1 MKNLEISKKIR
12 AIDILIIINL
22 ALVFMALCLINYT
35 NFDLNIQKYFFDFAS
50 KKWLIDKDEPVKK
63 FIFYQ
68 FPKILF
74 GIILIAC
81 LSSAIIGFRRNT
93 LHLRHPELVSG
104 SFASISP
111 NHLPNHLRHPELV
124 SGSFSPTTPNHLRH
138 PELVS
143 GSFSPTTPNFF
154 TKNRHKLLLIFFGL
168 AFIPLIVGNIKK
180 FTNVYCP
187 AQLEIYGEKYPYV
200 KIFDHY
206 PTNFL
211 QPKKAKCFPA
221 GHSVTGFALFILF
234 FALTKKRSKIY
245 GLFSGFIFGWIL
257 GFYQMAK
264 GAHFFGDTLVSMLLC
279 FLVAALIA
287 RFYFN
292 KISYD

>member
-22 ALVFMALCLINYT
+22 TLVFLALCLINYT
-35 NFDLNIQKYFFDFAS
+35 NLDLNIQKYFFDFES
-50 KKWLIDKDEPVKK
+50 KKWLIDKNELVKK

-74 GIILIAC
+74 GGIVIAC
-81 LSSAIIGFRRNT
+81 LSAAIIGFRRNA
-93 LHLRHPELVSG
+93 LHTGHPKLVLGFFKST
-104 SFASISP
+104 A
-111 NHLPNHLRHPELV
+111 
-124 SGSFSPTTPNHLRH
+124 
-138 PELVS
+138 
-143 GSFSPTTPNFF
+143 PNFF
-154 TKNRHKLLLIFFGL
+154 AKNRHKLLLIFFGL

-187 AQLEIYGEKYPYV
+187 MQLEIYGEKYPYV
-200 KIFDHY
+200 KIFDRY
-206 PTNFL
+206 PADFL

-234 FALTKKRSKIY
+234 FALTKKRLKIY
-245 GLFSGFIFGWIL
+245 GLFSGIIFGWTL

-287 RFYFN
+287 RFYFK
-292 KISYD
+292 KISYDQQ

>member
-12 AIDILIIINL
+12 AIDVLIIINL

-35 NFDLNIQKYFFDFAS
+35 NFDLNIQKYLFDFES
-50 KKWLIDKDEPVKK
+50 KKWLIDKNEPVKK

-74 GIILIAC
+74 GGIIYQI
-81 LSSAIIGFRRNT
+81 
-93 LHLRHPELVSG
+93 RHPELVSG
-104 SFASISP
+104 SFTSTA
-111 NHLPNHLRHPELV
+111 
-124 SGSFSPTTPNHLRH
+124 
-138 PELVS
+138 
-143 GSFSPTTPNFF
+143 PNFF

-168 AFIPLIVGNIKK
+168 AFVPLIVGNIKK

-187 AQLEIYGEKYPYV
+187 TQLEIYGEKYPYV

-206 PTNFL
+206 PADFL

-221 GHSVTGFALFILF
+221 GHSVTGFSLFILF
-234 FALTKKRSKIY
+234 FALRKKRSKIY
-245 GLFSGFIFGWIL
+245 GLFSGVISGWIL

-279 FLVAALIA
+279 FLFAALIA
-287 RFYFN
+287 RFYFK
-292 KISYD
+292 KISYDQQ

>member
-35 NFDLNIQKYFFDFAS
+35 NFDLNIQKYFFDFES
-50 KKWLIDKDEPVKK
+50 KKWLIDKNEPVKK

-74 GIILIAC
+74 GVILIAC

-93 LHLRHPELVSG
+93 FCVRHPELVSG
-104 SFASISP
+104 SSTSIA
-111 NHLPNHLRHPELV
+111 
-124 SGSFSPTTPNHLRH
+124 
-138 PELVS
+138 
-143 GSFSPTTPNFF
+143 PNFF
-154 TKNRHKLLLIFFGL
+154 TKNRHKILLIFFGL
-168 AFIPLIVGNIKK
+168 AFVPLIVGNIKK

-187 AQLEIYGEKYPYV
+187 MQLEIYGEKYPYV
-200 KIFDHY
+200 RIFDHY
-206 PTNFL
+206 PADFL

-221 GHSVTGFALFILF
+221 GHSVTGFSLFILF

-287 RFYFN
+287 RLYFN

>member
-1 MKNLEISKKIR
+1 MQSVIIKLQAIYLKMKNLEISKKIR
-12 AIDILIIINL
+12 AIDVLIIINL

-35 NFDLNIQKYFFDFAS
+35 NFDLNIQKNFFDFES
-50 KKWLIDKDEPVKK
+50 KKWLIDKNEPVKK

-74 GIILIAC
+74 GGIIIAC
-81 LSSAIIGFRRNT
+81 LSGAIIGFRRNA
-93 LHLRHPELVSG
+93 LHVRSLKLVSG
-104 SFASISP
+104 SFASTSP
-111 NHLPNHLRHPELV
+111 N
-124 SGSFSPTTPNHLRH
+124 FC
-138 PELVS
+138 
-143 GSFSPTTPNFF
+143 
-154 TKNRHKLLLIFFGL
+154 TKNRYKFLLIFFGL

-187 AQLEIYGEKYPYV
+187 VQLEIYGEKYPYV
-200 KIFDHY
+200 RIFDHY
-206 PTNFL
+206 PADFL

-245 GLFSGFIFGWIL
+245 GLFSGVIFGWAL

-287 RFYFN
+287 RFYFK

>member
-35 NFDLNIQKYFFDFAS
+35 NFDLNIQKYFFDFES
-50 KKWLIDKDEPVKK
+50 KKWLIDKNDPVKK

-74 GIILIAC
+74 GVILISC
-81 LSSAIIGFRRNT
+81 LSSAIIGFRKNT
-93 LHLRHPELVSG
+93 LHARHSELVSG
-104 SFASISP
+104 SFTS
-111 NHLPNHLRHPELV
+111 
-124 SGSFSPTTPNHLRH
+124 TTPNHLRH

-143 GSFSPTTPNFF
+143 GSFAPTSPNFF

-168 AFIPLIVGNIKK
+168 AFVPLIVGNIKK

-187 AQLEIYGEKYPYV
+187 TQLEIYGGKYPYV
-200 KIFDHY
+200 RIFDHY
-206 PTNFL
+206 PADFL

-221 GHSVTGFALFILF
+221 SHSVTGFSLFILF

-245 GLFSGFIFGWIL
+245 SLFSGFTFGWIL

>member
-35 NFDLNIQKYFFDFAS
+35 NFDLNIQKYFFDFES
-50 KKWLIDKDEPVKK
+50 KKWLIDKNEPVKK

-74 GIILIAC
+74 GVILIAC
-81 LSSAIIGFRRNT
+81 LSIAIIGFRKNT
-93 LHLRHPELVSG
+93 LHARHPELVSG
-104 SFASISP
+104 SFTS
-111 NHLPNHLRHPELV
+111 
-124 SGSFSPTTPNHLRH
+124 TTPNHLRH

-143 GSFSPTTPNFF
+143 GSFAPTSPNFF

-168 AFIPLIVGNIKK
+168 AFVPLIVGNIKK

-187 AQLEIYGEKYPYV
+187 MQLEIYGEKYPYV

-206 PTNFL
+206 PADFL

-221 GHSVTGFALFILF
+221 SHSVTGFALFILF